1 MKNIRGKIIAATFIL
16 MLSVPFGAQS
26 QWKYL
31 PERQAVPPHPRIL
44 LKAGEEQALK
54 NNIAADPTW
63 AAVHQLVI
71 NEADRMLGLPE
82 LKREQIGR
90 RLLSVSREAIR
101 RLFYLSYACRMTDSE
116 AYVRKAEREMLA
128 IASFTDWNPSHFL
141 DVAEM
146 TMALSIGY
154 DWLYAKLSEP
164 TRQRVALAIFTKG
177 IDPSMNN
184 KNAWYKTATHNW
196 NQVCNAG
203 IAFGAIALMDNMPE
217 LSNSII
223 DAALE
228 SIQLP
233 MKDYEPD
240 GAYPEGFGY
249 WDYGTSFNVMFL
261 SAVEKLYGTDFIL
274 GKNPSFL
281 KTGEYRLNMAGPG
294 YKSFN
299 YSDNGLNGGL
309 NAAMFW
315 FASKTK
321 NPTLLWTEKH
331 YLSKEIRTTDR
342 LLPAI
347 LLWGSHIRISEVQ
360 PPENLIWTGT
370 GVTPVALMRTSW
382 TQPGAIYVGFKG
394 GTASSNH
401 AHMDAGSF
409 VMDADGVRWA
419 SDFGMQDYNSL
430 ETKGV
435 DLWNRSQ
442 SSDRWRVFRY
452 NNMAHNTLTV
462 NNALHDVQGFAS
474 LISTSGQVGFISAVA
489 EMTPV
494 YKGQLAAAKR
504 GVAILDGQYVAVKD
518 EIRTQGGQETVVRW
532 TMLTTATVKISG
544 RNSFE
549 LRQDGK
555 RLKLEVAE
563 PAKVSLK
570 TWSTV
575 SPNDFDAENPGTS
588 LIGFEVS
595 LPPSTEATLLV
606 KLIPQSAKR
615 TSGAVPPLSQWPK

>member
-1 MKNIRGKIIAATFIL
+1 
-16 MLSVPFGAQS
+16 MLSVPFGVQS

-31 PERQAVPPHPRIL
+31 PEKEAIPPHPRLL

-63 AAVHQLVI
+63 AAVHQAII
-71 NEADRMLGLPE
+71 NEANKMAGLPE

-101 RLFYLSYACRMTDSE
+101 RIFYLSYAYRMTGQE
-116 AYVRKAEREMLA
+116 EYVRKAEREMLA
-128 IASFTDWNPSHFL
+128 IAAFSDWNPSHFL

-146 TMALSIGY
+146 TMAMSIGY
-154 DWLYAKLSEP
+154 DWLYAKLP
-164 TRQRVALAIFTKG
+164 LATQQRVAFAIFTKG
-177 IDPSMNN
+177 IDPSMNS

-203 IAFGAIALMDNMPE
+203 IAFGAIALMDQMPE

-261 SAVEKLYGTDFIL
+261 SAIEKLYGTDFIL
-274 GKNPSFL
+274 DKNPSFL

-299 YSDNGLNGGL
+299 YSDNGLNGSL

-321 NPTLLWTEKH
+321 NPSLLWTEKH
-331 YLSKEIRTTDR
+331 YLSREIRAGDR
-342 LLPAI
+342 ILPAI
-347 LLWGSHIRISEVQ
+347 LLWGSQIRIGEVQ
-360 PPENLIWTGT
+360 APKNVVWTGA

-401 AHMDAGSF
+401 AHIDAGSF

-419 SDFGMQDYNSL
+419 SDFGAQDYNSL
-430 ETKGV
+430 ESKGV
-435 DLWNRSQ
+435 DLWNRAQ
-442 SSDRWRVFRY
+442 TSDRWRVFRY

-462 NNALHDVQGFAS
+462 NNSLHAVEGFAPLLS
-474 LISTSGQVGFISAVA
+474 SSEQSGFINAIV
-489 EMTPV
+489 EMSPV
-494 YKGQLAAAKR
+494 FGNQLAAARR
-504 GVAILDGQYVAVKD
+504 GIAILDGQYVAVKD
-518 EIRTQGGQETVVRW
+518 EIKTLSGQETVVRW
-532 TMLTTATVKISG
+532 TMLTTATAKISG
-544 RNSFE
+544 KNSFE
-549 LRQDGK
+549 LRHEGK
-555 RLKLEVAE
+555 RLRLEVVE

-575 SPNDFDAENPGTS
+575 SPNDFDAANPGTS
-588 LIGFEVS
+588 LIGFEVT
-595 LPPSTEATLLV
+595 LPPSTEASILV

-615 TSGAVPPLSQWPK
+615 TSGSLPPLSQWPK